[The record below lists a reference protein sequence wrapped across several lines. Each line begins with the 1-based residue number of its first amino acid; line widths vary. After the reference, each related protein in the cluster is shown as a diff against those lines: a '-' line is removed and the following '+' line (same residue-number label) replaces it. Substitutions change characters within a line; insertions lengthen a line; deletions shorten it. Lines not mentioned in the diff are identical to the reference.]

1 MKIGLLSLISK
12 GRRNDFVKVTSMS
25 ALATVVKMLASFIT
39 IKIVA
44 KIIGPAGIA
53 LVGQLIN
60 AVSMIGSVGTGGIN
74 QGVTKLIAENKENK
88 NEQAEI
94 IRHSFLITV
103 FSTLFTALIL
113 VFFNGRAGN
122 IIFHTHEYDV
132 LVIVLA
138 LALVLYTVNL
148 LLLSILNGFMSFRK
162 YILVNIFSSILILI
176 VSVALVFFFGLY
188 GALLNC
194 VVSQTIVIFVTLW
207 FVRKEGWFPF
217 LFKKIKLKQQ
227 VFRKLGAFSA
237 MAFTSAL
244 LFPITQIIIRSSII
258 EKISLQSAGIWE
270 GMNRFSGM
278 YLMVVTTSISTYY
291 LPRLSGIKENR
302 GLRVEIFKTAKFV
315 LPTLA
320 FGCLTFFLLR
330 NTIITLVFSKEFTE
344 MKYLFAVQMI
354 GDFLKVSSWLISF
367 LFFAKSRTVDFIIAE
382 VIANASMVGFSLIF
396 ISRFGLSGGVYGYA
410 TAYFIYFLVVLYMFR
425 KIIFI
430 RNEI

>member
-1 MKIGLLSLISK
+1 MKTELLSLISK
-12 GRRNDFVKVTSMS
+12 GRRSDFVKVTSMS
-25 ALATVVKMLASFIT
+25 AVATLVKMLASFVT

-44 KIIGPAGIA
+44 KVIGPAGIA
-53 LVGQLIN
+53 LVGQFIN

-88 NEQAEI
+88 NEQGEI
-94 IRHSFLITV
+94 IRHSFLVTV
-103 FSTLFTALIL
+103 FSTLITALML
-113 VFFNGRAGN
+113 FLFNRKAGS

-132 LVIVLA
+132 LIIVLA
-138 LALVLYTVNL
+138 LALVLYTFNL

-162 YILVNIFSSILILI
+162 YIFVNIFSSILILI
-176 VSVALVFFFGLY
+176 VSVALVFFFGLC

-207 FVRKEGWFPF
+207 YVRKEDWFPL
-217 LFKKIKLKQQ
+217 LFGKIKLKQQ
-227 VFRKLGAFSA
+227 VFKKLGAFSA

-244 LFPITQIIIRSSII
+244 LFPITQIIIRSNII
-258 EKISLQSAGIWE
+258 DKISLQSAGIWE

-302 GLRVEIFKTAKFV
+302 EIRKEIFKTAKIV
-315 LPTLA
+315 LPVLA
-320 FGCLTFFLLR
+320 FGCLIFFILR
-330 NTIITLVFSKEFTE
+330 NTIISLVFTKEFTE
-344 MKYLFAVQMI
+344 MRYLFAVQMI
-354 GDFLKVSSWLISF
+354 GDFLKVGSWLVSF

-382 VIANASMVGFSLIF
+382 VIANASMVGFSLLF
-396 ISRFGLSGGVYGYA
+396 ISQFGLVGGVYGYA

-425 KIIFI
+425 KIIFVK
-430 RNEI
+430 NEN

>member
-12 GRRNDFVKVTSMS
+12 GRRNDFDKVTSMS

-74 QGVTKLIAENKENK
+74 HGVTKLIAENKENK

-207 FVRKEGWFPF
+207 FVRKE
-217 LFKKIKLKQQ
+217 
-227 VFRKLGAFSA
+227 
-237 MAFTSAL
+237 
-244 LFPITQIIIRSSII
+244 
-258 EKISLQSAGIWE
+258 
-270 GMNRFSGM
+270 
-278 YLMVVTTSISTYY
+278 
-291 LPRLSGIKENR
+291 
-302 GLRVEIFKTAKFV
+302 
-315 LPTLA
+315 
-320 FGCLTFFLLR
+320 
-330 NTIITLVFSKEFTE
+330 
-344 MKYLFAVQMI
+344 
-354 GDFLKVSSWLISF
+354 
-367 LFFAKSRTVDFIIAE
+367 
-382 VIANASMVGFSLIF
+382 
-396 ISRFGLSGGVYGYA
+396 
-410 TAYFIYFLVVLYMFR
+410 
-425 KIIFI
+425 
-430 RNEI
+430 